1 MQKVINVLAVSSAVV
16 SLAVVGSVGYVYVNR
31 TAIIDSVK
39 EKALESI
46 MGGLGGNPLGGAG
59 VGAGD
64 LGIGANDLMKDA
76 PQATPQ
82 ETSPDKSASLPDPAV
97 QF

>member
-1 MQKVINVLAVSSAVV
+1 MQKGINVLAVSSAVV

-46 MGGLGGNPLGGAG
+46 MGGLGGNPLGGSLPST
-59 VGAGD
+59 D
-64 LGIGANDLMKDA
+64 LPLGTNDLAPTA
-76 PQATPQ
+76 PQAAPQ
-82 ETSPDKSASLPDPAV
+82 TAPDRSATLPNPPV